1 MKRDHKLFFNSLFA
15 AGLLFALLLYG
26 CKQKE
31 KRVADGKISIDLN
44 SLLKP
49 TNAYV
54 ISSIPTTTLSD
65 EKISPEINA
74 LGVVAYD
81 TRLVGVIAAWVSG
94 RIDRLYVEYKYQEI
108 GKGQKFMDVYS
119 P

>member
-1 MKRDHKLFFNSLFA
+1 MKHNASMFIRSFFATCILFA
-15 AGLLFALLLYG
+15 LLYG

-31 KRVADGKISIDLN
+31 KRVADGKVSINLN

-81 TRLVGVIAAWVSG
+81 TRLVGVIAG
-94 RIDRLYVEYKYQEI
+94 NR
-108 GKGQKFMDVYS
+108 
-119 P
+119 